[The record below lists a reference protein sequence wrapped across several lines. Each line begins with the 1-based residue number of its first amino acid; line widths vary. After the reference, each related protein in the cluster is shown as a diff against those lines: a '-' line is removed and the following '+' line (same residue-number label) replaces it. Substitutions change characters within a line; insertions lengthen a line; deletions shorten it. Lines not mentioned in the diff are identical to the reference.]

1 MLWIWLFNLFV
12 WWSSW
17 WLRLWRFLPVLS
29 TALLLGVVMQWV
41 ASAISTSRFLSLI
54 EVLAW
59 ADITVINAWWRLIS
73 YTRTRSKFI
82 DSTLITLS
90 SRRLISTDALRSILS
105 SRVISLLLLL
115 LLLITLFLINLWNCV
130 VLWIAV
136 LLG

>member
-17 WLRLWRFLPVLS
+17 WLRLWRFLSVLS

-41 ASAISTSRFLSLI
+41 TSAISTSRFLSLI

-59 ADITVINAWWRLIS
+59 ADITVIDAWWRLIS
-73 YTRTRSKFI
+73 YARTRSKFI
-82 DSTLITLS
+82 NSTLITLS

-115 LLLITLFLINLWNCV
+115 LLLIILFLINLRNCV
-130 VLWIAV
+130 VLWITV